1 MSKFSELIASR
12 ELLLN
17 LILREVRGK
26 YKRTIFGQLWSLA
39 NPLASVIVYT
49 IVFGFV
55 LRITPEP
62 GDPSGLNVFAVWLLC
77 GLIPWIFF
85 ASVVQQGMGSILNN
99 AGLVQKV
106 YFPRLVL
113 PASYVGSIGY
123 NWLFEMA
130 VVMVVILLV
139 GGNVIPWIPMVLLL
153 MLLLALFSFG
163 VVLALSIANVY
174 FRDTQYLVGV
184 LLQLFMYMTPIIYPL
199 SLVQTQSEKVGGL
212 AGTNITLFDIYMLN
226 PMTSF
231 VEAFRNVLYDNRFP
245 ESGTILIM
253 LLSTAIALVVGFLV
267 FNKNEKGLAEAL

>member
-1 MSKFSELIASR
+1 
-12 ELLLN
+12 
-17 LILREVRGK
+17 
-26 YKRTIFGQLWSLA
+26 
-39 NPLASVIVYT
+39 
-49 IVFGFV
+49 
-55 LRITPEP
+55 
-62 GDPSGLNVFAVWLLC
+62 
-77 GLIPWIFF
+77 
-85 ASVVQQGMGSILNN
+85 
-99 AGLVQKV
+99 
-106 YFPRLVL
+106 
-113 PASYVGSIGY
+113 
-123 NWLFEMA
+123 MA

-245 ESGTILIM
+245 EFGTILVM

>member
-85 ASVVQQGMGSILNN
+85 ANVVQQGMGSILNN

-245 ESGTILIM
+245 EFGTILVM